1 MAWRCSGSALRIPCK
16 KMTQDFAKKK
26 RKSAAG
32 QGNKTTRK
40 QQAPPPRTWAWFFSG
55 LLCGVFLC
63 FLGWLAAQEPAG
75 GASVKAEATTAEA
88 EQTDPPEEL
97 IFTFPD
103 KLKEQNV
110 HVYVDPAEI
119 ARAQKS
125 ETMAQYLLQ
134 AGSFR
139 QEKDAQRRR
148 AELLL
153 LGLSPTVQKTDGKN
167 GRWYRVYMGPFESRS
182 KLNKAR
188 SLTAQQGIETLM
200 LKRPAG

>member
-1 MAWRCSGSALRIPCK
+1 
-16 KMTQDFAKKK
+16 MTQDFAKKK
-26 RKSAAG
+26 RKSVAAK

-40 QQAPPPRTWAWFFSG
+40 KQAPPPRTWAWFFSG
-55 LLCGVFLC
+55 LLCGIFLC
-63 FLGWLAAQEPAG
+63 FLGWLAAQQPDARPDLSEQGTAG
-75 GASVKAEATTAEA
+75 DTV
-88 EQTDPPEEL
+88 EQDESEKL
-97 IFTFPD
+97 DFTFYARLP
-103 KLKEQNV
+103 EQNV
-110 HVYVDPAEI
+110 TVDVDPADV
-119 ARAQKS
+119 ARARKS
-125 ETMAQYLLQ
+125 ESMDQYLLQ

-153 LGLSPTVQKTDGKN
+153 LDLSPTVQKTDGKN
-167 GRWYRVYMGPFESRS
+167 GRWYRVYIGPFETRS